1 MKSKILSWLPLLYL
15 PIGVFL
21 IVIMIRY
28 RVAER
33 PYAFY
38 YASIICFM
46 ILFFFVLPVSR
57 KNISGLP
64 SFFDISVS
72 CLFLSLFLQETK
84 SYFWRIFSMGHH
96 SWVVPIISYFHG
108 KSYLTGKAGRKN
120 FSLFFSGLVL
130 SFVLGFV
137 FGVLALVVAVAS
149 EYAYPVHYPF
159 MSASWLII
167 ASYIFLLE
175 SNIWDFGSSFDSLRR
190 LLVG

>member
-1 MKSKILSWLPLLYL
+1 MLVSATFLGFVVALIILYVSTAMNRLALGQINGEELEIAKQVQEFTMHIL
-15 PIGVFL
+15 PIG
-21 IVIMIRY
+21 
-28 RVAER
+28 
-33 PYAFY
+33 
-38 YASIICFM
+38 
-46 ILFFFVLPVSR
+46 
-57 KNISGLP
+57 
-64 SFFDISVS
+64 
-72 CLFLSLFLQETK
+72 
-84 SYFWRIFSMGHH
+84 